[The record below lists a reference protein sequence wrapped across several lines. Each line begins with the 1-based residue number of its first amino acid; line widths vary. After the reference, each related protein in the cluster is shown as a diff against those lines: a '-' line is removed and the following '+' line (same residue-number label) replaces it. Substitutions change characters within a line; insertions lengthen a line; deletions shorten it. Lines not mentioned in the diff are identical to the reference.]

1 MPLIKSANVPT
12 SVTPFSMAS
21 IENQAQAMLRS
32 ARDKAEKLLAAAQTE
47 GEALKRAA
55 HAQGLAEGK
64 ALGMAKG
71 MEEGKKAGH
80 AQALAEHRDKFTA
93 ALNVVIKLAGE
104 FETSRGQLESGGLR
118 SVIELSAAIAR
129 RVTKRQGMIDP
140 QVLEANLLGAMK
152 IVSHW
157 ADVRIAVHPNQLA
170 TLKAQMPN
178 LKMTWPQMSHV
189 ELIEDATLSPGGCR
203 ILTAGG
209 CVDGDL
215 DVQLD
220 RVVAR
225 LLPVDDAPGAEKDA
239 AEVPLNFTTPTPAPV
254 PTPTPAPAAASPTP
268 TPTPTPTAAPVR
280 ATTPTAA
287 PVSAPQPKK

>member
-12 SVTPFSMAS
+12 SMTPFSMAS
-21 IENQAQAMLRS
+21 IEGQAQALLRS

-55 HAQGLAEGK
+55 HAQGMAEGK
-64 ALGMAKG
+64 AAGMAKG

-80 AQALAEHRDKFTA
+80 AQALAEHREKLTA
-93 ALNVVIKLAGE
+93 AINVVTKLAAE

-140 QVLEANLLGAMK
+140 QVLEANLTGAMK
-152 IVSHW
+152 LVSHW
-157 ADVRIAVHPNQLA
+157 ADVRIAVHPKQLA
-170 TLKAQMPN
+170 TLKAEMPN

-189 ELIEDATLSPGGCR
+189 ELIEDPALSPGGCR
-203 ILTAGG
+203 IFTAGG

-220 RVVAR
+220 RVVDQ
-225 LLPVDDAPGAEKDA
+225 LLPVDDSPGDPQVAAAIAP
-239 AEVPLNFTTPTPAPV
+239 PAPAA
-254 PTPTPAPAAASPTP
+254 PAPATPAPAPPAPATPASTP
-268 TPTPTPTAAPVR
+268 AKPG
-280 ATTPTAA
+280 
-287 PVSAPQPKK
+287 K